1 MIGRFTFGP
10 LPIRIP
16 VHVYAEILVMTK
28 PITDTYFGF
37 ILCFQDNGN
46 VNSVIFGSATTD
58 REPNNTNWLRRAII
72 KIFHY
77 PQSHYAQTFTL

>member
-16 VHVYAEILVMTK
+16 VYVYAEILVMTK
-28 PITDTYFGF
+28 PITETYFGF

-58 REPNNTNWLRRAII
+58 REPNNTNWLRRR
-72 KIFHY
+72 
-77 PQSHYAQTFTL
+77 S